1 MDIKVLLME
10 SNVNKNKISILDYR
24 HLIIG
29 VVFFLLGV
37 IPVLFSELTWFSFVF
52 ILLAVGNFLKFE
64 IARKVAVITLI
75 GFGIFIVFIF
85 FPPFTE
91 NELVL
96 KDQNE
101 IIRIGFML
109 VIEVLVI
116 GLMSLLRSK
125 YE

>member
-1 MDIKVLLME
+1 ME